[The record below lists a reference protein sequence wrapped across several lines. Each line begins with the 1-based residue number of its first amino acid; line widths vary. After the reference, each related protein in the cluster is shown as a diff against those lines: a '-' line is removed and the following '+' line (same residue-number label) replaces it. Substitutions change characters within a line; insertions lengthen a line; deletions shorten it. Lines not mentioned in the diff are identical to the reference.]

1 MGGAR
6 AVIGLLIPF
15 LIADAIL
22 GWMLV
27 TTWRR
32 QEVWLVTR
40 MGRKD
45 ENRRL
50 WWMSVVRLAALLAL
64 SMTGTLALLL
74 A

>member
-1 MGGAR
+1 M
-6 AVIGLLIPF
+6 IGILIPF
-15 LIADAIL
+15 LIADVIL
-22 GWMLV
+22 ASMLV
-27 TTWRR
+27 ATWRR

-50 WWMSVVRLAALLAL
+50 WWMSVVRLAALLLL
-64 SMTGTLALLL
+64 SLVGTVATLA

>member
-1 MGGAR
+1 M
-6 AVIGLLIPF
+6 IGLLIPF